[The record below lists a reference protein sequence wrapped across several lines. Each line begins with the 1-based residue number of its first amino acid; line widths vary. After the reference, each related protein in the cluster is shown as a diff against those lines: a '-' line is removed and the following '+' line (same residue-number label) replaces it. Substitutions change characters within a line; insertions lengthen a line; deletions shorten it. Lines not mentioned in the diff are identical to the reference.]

1 MKVYLNS
8 ITGMDDAIVSMYM
21 SKRTW
26 TRELEM
32 RVREDYYKYTH
43 RNGRLVDSEYLLEEY
58 REEYEWFTKQLKTC
72 FKWGKKHFTMLRFAD
87 VSFTVEGLH
96 RGGQD
101 DWDSHAK
108 RFDNRII
115 RSSTRLATYEEG
127 ELSEWYKDKIIPT
140 DIALVA
146 LGLSAPEKVYSY
158 KGKLTTHLSEIEHLE
173 HQTFVKTANGYIL
186 EEMQNNKDVKRG
198 LYMLSI
204 PSNFL
209 CKVNITE
216 LAHCIKERD
225 DNGTANPEV
234 KLFVEDLLRQIT
246 EWYPLMNRELFYEIL
261 N

>member
-8 ITGMDDAIVSMYM
+8 ITGLDDAIVSMYM

-32 RVREDYYKYTH
+32 KVRNAYYKFTK
-43 RNGRLVDSEYLLEEY
+43 RNGQLVTEINSYDKSEF
-58 REEYEWFTKQLKTC
+58 EWFMKQMKTC
-72 FKWGKKHFTMLRFAD
+72 FKWGVKHFTMLRFSD

-96 RGGQD
+96 RAGQD
-101 DWDSHAK
+101 DWDSHAQ
-108 RFDNRII
+108 RFNNRII
-115 RSSTRLATYEEG
+115 RSSTRLATYDEG
-127 ELSEWYKDKIIPT
+127 EMSDWYKDKIIPT
-140 DIALVA
+140 DLALVA
-146 LGLSAPEKVYSY
+146 LGITTPDELIHN
-158 KGKLTTHLSEIEHLE
+158 GKKY
-173 HQTFVKTANGYIL
+173 VKTSNGYIL

-204 PSNFL
+204 PSNFI

-225 DNGTANPEV
+225 KNGTANPEV
-234 KLFVEDLLRQIT
+234 KLFVEDLLKQIT
-246 EWYPLMNRELFYEIL
+246 EWYNFMDRDLFYSIS